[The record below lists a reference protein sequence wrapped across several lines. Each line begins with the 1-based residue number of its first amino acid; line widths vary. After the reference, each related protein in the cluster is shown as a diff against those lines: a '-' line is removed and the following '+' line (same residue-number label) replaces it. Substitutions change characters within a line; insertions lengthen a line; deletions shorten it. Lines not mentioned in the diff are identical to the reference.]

1 MTARH
6 FADMQTRADLAALQ
20 ARCRAVAGKAALLLA
35 GVIMG
40 ATLMAAAMIERGWT
54 EAVRMQLEAGE

>member
-1 MTARH
+1 MTARN
-6 FADMQTRADLAALQ
+6 FTDMQDRADLAALQ
-20 ARCRAVAGKAALLLA
+20 ARCRAVSRAAALLLA

-54 EAVRMQLEAGE
+54 EANRIKVEAGE